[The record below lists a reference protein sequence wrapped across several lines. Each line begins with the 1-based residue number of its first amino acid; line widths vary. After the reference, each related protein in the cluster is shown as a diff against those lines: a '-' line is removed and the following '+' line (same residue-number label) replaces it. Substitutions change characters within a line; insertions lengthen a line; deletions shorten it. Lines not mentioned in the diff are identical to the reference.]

1 MRPII
6 YPETEELI
14 RNKKQQKFQV
24 RVEEERQSSNR
35 RRGERKKDTP
45 EEKKAK
51 ADARKR
57 RRIEQDSSSSGP
69 VCKSCGQPG
78 HTTSASRLCPN
89 HEYTIKER
97 LGMAFPTSYQLVCRL
112 IYGKITIEELQ
123 NFYPRLPGIQEAYNH
138 LQALENVNLLVE
150 KEGLV
155 GYGQIVSSACDT
167 VATAYNNFYVENYE
181 TYIGNYFIYR
191 LKQEYTNIKMPL
203 VKKIVYDY
211 VLDEVLKNDT
221 RSDMPEDFITQDG
234 LNSAPNLQAFLNDII
249 QPVRNRAPRLPLSR
263 EEVTKNPF
271 IVLSIMTYIIEFYEQ
286 VNIQLQE
293 NAQPEQSEELLEQ
306 TTEQPLAQTVELV
319 RPQTRMR
326 QPQRPRLFSLFP
338 NPSLKWR
345 FIKIDGQNLST
356 LFLDTRLQREENET
370 NFAFATRC
378 FFNSFDFT
386 KLKIRNLTKLQEL
399 PRQKR
404 RMFLNSIYTDGYT
417 CRISFARSVPETL
430 EEDKVNLEIADF
442 NADEIENFFRPCFLD
457 PGRKNAYVA
466 YYGNEQ
472 VRSLTVN
479 EYYCSSGSVN
489 RARKQDTFKIEQG
502 IKDLETQIPTT
513 KTSSVDSYINHLA
526 YVLTHLR
533 RFFLIFMTSEQLQ
546 LNGTIIMEGNVP
558 SKKLAI
564 F

>member
-1 MRPII
+1 
-6 YPETEELI
+6 
-14 RNKKQQKFQV
+14 
-24 RVEEERQSSNR
+24 
-35 RRGERKKDTP
+35 
-45 EEKKAK
+45 
-51 ADARKR
+51 
-57 RRIEQDSSSSGP
+57 
-69 VCKSCGQPG
+69 
-78 HTTSASRLCPN
+78 
-89 HEYTIKER
+89 
-97 LGMAFPTSYQLVCRL
+97 
-112 IYGKITIEELQ
+112 
-123 NFYPRLPGIQEAYNH
+123 
-138 LQALENVNLLVE
+138 
-150 KEGLV
+150 
-155 GYGQIVSSACDT
+155 
-167 VATAYNNFYVENYE
+167 
-181 TYIGNYFIYR
+181 
-191 LKQEYTNIKMPL
+191 MPL
-203 VKKIVYDY
+203 VKKVVYDY
-211 VLDEVLKNDT
+211 VLDEALKNDT

-249 QPVRNRAPRLPLSR
+249 QPV
-263 EEVTKNPF
+263 TKNPF

-293 NAQPEQSEELLEQ
+293 NMQPEQSEELLEQ
-306 TTEQPLAQTVELV
+306 TIEQPPAQTVEL
-319 RPQTRMR
+319 
-326 QPQRPRLFSLFP
+326 RPRLFSLFP

-356 LFLDTRLQREENET
+356 LFPDTRLQREENET
-370 NFAFATRC
+370 NFALATRC

-430 EEDKVNLEIADF
+430 EEDKVNLEIADL
-442 NADEIENFFRPCFLD
+442 NADEIENFFRSCFLD

-513 KTSSVDSYINHLA
+513 KTSSVDSYINHLT

>member
-1 MRPII
+1 
-6 YPETEELI
+6 
-14 RNKKQQKFQV
+14 
-24 RVEEERQSSNR
+24 
-35 RRGERKKDTP
+35 
-45 EEKKAK
+45 
-51 ADARKR
+51 
-57 RRIEQDSSSSGP
+57 
-69 VCKSCGQPG
+69 
-78 HTTSASRLCPN
+78 
-89 HEYTIKER
+89 
-97 LGMAFPTSYQLVCRL
+97 
-112 IYGKITIEELQ
+112 
-123 NFYPRLPGIQEAYNH
+123 

-150 KEGLV
+150 REGLV
-155 GYGQIVSSACDT
+155 GYGQIVLSACDT

-306 TTEQPLAQTVELV
+306 TTEQPPAQTVELV
-319 RPQTRMR
+319 RPQTRIR

-356 LFLDTRLQREENET
+356 LFPDTRLQREENET
-370 NFAFATRC
+370 NFALATRC

-513 KTSSVDSYINHLA
+513 KTSSVDSYINHLT

-533 RFFLIFMTSEQLQ
+533 RFF
-546 LNGTIIMEGNVP
+546 
-558 SKKLAI
+558 
-564 F
+564 

>member
-1 MRPII
+1 
-6 YPETEELI
+6 
-14 RNKKQQKFQV
+14 
-24 RVEEERQSSNR
+24 
-35 RRGERKKDTP
+35 
-45 EEKKAK
+45 
-51 ADARKR
+51 
-57 RRIEQDSSSSGP
+57 
-69 VCKSCGQPG
+69 
-78 HTTSASRLCPN
+78 
-89 HEYTIKER
+89 
-97 LGMAFPTSYQLVCRL
+97 
-112 IYGKITIEELQ
+112 
-123 NFYPRLPGIQEAYNH
+123 
-138 LQALENVNLLVE
+138 
-150 KEGLV
+150 
-155 GYGQIVSSACDT
+155 
-167 VATAYNNFYVENYE
+167 
-181 TYIGNYFIYR
+181 
-191 LKQEYTNIKMPL
+191 MPL

-249 QPVRNRAPRLPLSR
+249 QPVRKQSPRLPLSR

-306 TTEQPLAQTVELV
+306 TTEQPPAQTVELV
-319 RPQTRMR
+319 RPQTQMR

-338 NPSLKWR
+338 KSLVLNGG
-345 FIKIDGQNLST
+345 FIKIDGQNL
-356 LFLDTRLQREENET
+356 LQREENET
-370 NFAFATRC
+370 NFALATRC
-378 FFNSFDFT
+378 FFSSFDFT

-430 EEDKVNLEIADF
+430 EEDKVNHEIADF

-479 EYYCSSGSVN
+479 EYYCFSGSVN

-513 KTSSVDSYINHLA
+513 KTSSVDSYINHLT

-533 RFFLIFMTSEQLQ
+533 QQLQ